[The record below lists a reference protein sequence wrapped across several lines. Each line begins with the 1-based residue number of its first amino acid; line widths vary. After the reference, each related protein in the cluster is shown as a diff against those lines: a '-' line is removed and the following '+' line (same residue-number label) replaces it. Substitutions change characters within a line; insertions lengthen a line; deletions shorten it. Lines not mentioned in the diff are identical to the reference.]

1 MFVHAGSSGLRNS
14 SICQQHN
21 QTLQLGELGFV
32 SLFFCSSRIQVIQ
45 RTFGFK
51 YKCSYYTPPRNVAT
65 TAIGS
70 RRLSMLYS
78 LKNIQRRANR
88 VGIGEETMAMHS
100 ALCPT
105 RPMEIFWSGE
115 GKTLGN
121 MHGLMHNKIGFRSI
135 VGL

>member
-32 SLFFCSSRIQVIQ
+32 SLFFLFQPKLQ
-45 RTFGFK
+45 RTFSFK
-51 YKCSYYTPPRNVAT
+51 YKCSYYTPRRNVAT